1 MVTRLDILPR
11 FHKLLDIR
19 GASQRRNGISGE
31 NSMSNKGGDEAVWF
45 SALCAAAAYMAQA
58 KFPSVAMSGIFLIM
72 LMWTFWSL
80 LKMLM
85 NRM

>member
-1 MVTRLDILPR
+1 
-11 FHKLLDIR
+11 
-19 GASQRRNGISGE
+19 
-31 NSMSNKGGDEAVWF
+31 
-45 SALCAAAAYMAQA
+45 MAQA

-80 LKMLM
+80 LKMMM

>member
-1 MVTRLDILPR
+1 VLDILPR
-11 FHKLLDIR
+11 FRKLLDIQD
-19 GASQRRNGISGE
+19 ASQSRNGIRGE
-31 NSMSNKGGDEAVWF
+31 KNMSNKGGDEAVWF
-45 SALCAAAAYMAQA
+45 SALCAAVAYMAQA

-80 LKMLM
+80 LKMMM